1 MLVLFFVLHYTL
13 WQEPLISI
21 WILIRCNNVA
31 QSVKARAKERA
42 NEIRMKKKECKKKL
56 LKIDNIQFIIS
67 QISCLSLFCGLEKN
81 VSRYKDRQRS
91 SNKQMRK
98 IITQLSPTSTFFD
111 NMRMNWQRIKFLNR
125 TFVTIFFRVWI
136 FFVEFRFFCRY
147 PTFTVQIEHR
157 NNNKEKTVHRY
168 WIEWIFNNS

>member
-1 MLVLFFVLHYTL
+1 MCAILYVPGCCLLSFLLKFIVLIHMLVLFFVLHYTL

-42 NEIRMKKKECKKKL
+42 NEIRMKKKEWKKKL

-147 PTFTVQIEHR
+147 STFTV
-157 NNNKEKTVHRY
+157 
-168 WIEWIFNNS
+168 